1 MGHTFRWSVVVKSTH
16 THTHTW
22 FFTTHTPT
30 VTLELLLFTREETKD
45 SAIRTIGQGVFC
57 ALQHMAGCGARV
69 EWAPHASPET
79 DATVRPVL
87 KHGPR
92 SSTGLQVAARQV
104 RVAQR
109 KQLRLVGRC
118 PLPILEG
125 GGCTTG
131 QLSTR
136 RKFDLARAANALG
149 PGRLVEQMSSPV
161 ETRKMVNYVRTW

>member
-1 MGHTFRWSVVVKSTH
+1 MSPVLPLR
-16 THTHTW
+16 
-22 FFTTHTPT
+22 
-30 VTLELLLFTREETKD
+30 RRQD

-57 ALQHMAGCGARV
+57 AFRHMAGCGARV

-109 KQLRLVGRC
+109 KQLRLVGRRRQ
-118 PLPILEG
+118 G
-125 GGCTTG
+125 GRTTG
-131 QLSTR
+131 QLSTLCE
-136 RKFDLARAANALG
+136 FDLARADLL
-149 PGRLVEQMSSPV
+149 RL
-161 ETRKMVNYVRTW
+161 RRRAG